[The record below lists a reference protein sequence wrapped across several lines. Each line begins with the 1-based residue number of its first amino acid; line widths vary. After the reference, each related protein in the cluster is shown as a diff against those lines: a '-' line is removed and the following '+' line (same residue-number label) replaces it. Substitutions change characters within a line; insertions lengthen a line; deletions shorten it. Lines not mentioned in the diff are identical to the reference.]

1 MKKKYLIFILIIILV
16 VLLFELIYIFF
27 FKDTTK
33 KDIKQIENQI
43 EEFLD
48 LSYQYYLISEG
59 PLEIG
64 EGTIKLDDKVYYYV
78 TNENFSSTN
87 DIIKLTNK
95 LISSK
100 YSSLYI
106 DKVYFNREF
115 INTSS
120 GLYVYFKTDPCSITY
135 DLYDEKYDLTKQKD
149 DEYAINYDS
158 VGVTIVK
165 EDGNWLLNTPLYFCE
180 MPDWEEIEED

>member
-1 MKKKYLIFILIIILV
+1 M
-16 VLLFELIYIFF
+16 
-27 FKDTTK
+27 
-33 KDIKQIENQI
+33 
-43 EEFLD
+43 
-48 LSYQYYLISEG
+48 
-59 PLEIG
+59 
-64 EGTIKLDDKVYYYV
+64 
-78 TNENFSSTN
+78 
-87 DIIKLTNK
+87 
-95 LISSK
+95 
-100 YSSLYI
+100 
-106 DKVYFNREF
+106 YFNREF

-135 DLYDEKYDLTKQKD
+135 DLSDEKYDLTKQKD